1 MSGANGKANKVKKA
15 KRSDED
21 MLYLEN
27 SKLEQLSLES
37 DGGRHWYAV
46 QTYSSYENRVKADLE
61 KRIESMG
68 MSDYIFEVL
77 VPIEH
82 HVVMKEGRTR
92 QTKRKLFPSY
102 VLVDMILDEK
112 SWHAVRHT
120 PGVTGFVGAG
130 NHPVP
135 LGKAEVEQIMAEL
148 RQSEEA
154 PKRELEF
161 EVGDQVEVISGSA
174 KGQSGTVIE
183 VLPDDGIVK
192 FKAVFDGTER
202 IFEVDYTELKKI

>member
-1 MSGANGKANKVKKA
+1 MSKAKANKVKKA
-15 KRSDED
+15 KKSDED

-46 QTYSSYENRVKADLE
+46 QTYSSYENRVKIDLE

-82 HVVMKEGRTR
+82 HVMLKDGKAR

-120 PGVTGFVGAG
+120 HGVTGFVGAG

-135 LGKAEVEQIMAEL
+135 LSKAEVEQIMAEL
-148 RQSEEA
+148 KQSKES

-161 EVGDQVEVISGSA
+161 AVGDQVEIVEGEG
-174 KGQSGTVIE
+174 KGQSGVVSE
-183 VLPDDGIVK
+183 VLPDEGLVR
-192 FKAVFDGTER
+192 FKASVNGVESS
-202 IFEVDYTELKKI
+202 FEVDYTKLKKI

>member
-1 MSGANGKANKVKKA
+1 MSEAKANKVKKT
-15 KRSDED
+15 KKSDED

-46 QTYSSYENRVKADLE
+46 QTYSSYENRVKIDLE

-82 HVVMKEGRTR
+82 HVMLKDGKAR

-148 RQSEEA
+148 KQSEES

-161 EVGDQVEVISGSA
+161 AVGDQVEIVEGEG
-174 KGQSGTVIE
+174 KGQSGVVVE
-183 VLPDDGIVK
+183 VLPDEGRVK
-192 FKAVFDGTER
+192 FKTVFDEAER
-202 IFEVDYTELKKI
+202 ILDVDYTELKKI

>member
-1 MSGANGKANKVKKA
+1 MSEAKANKVKKA
-15 KRSDED
+15 KKSDED

-46 QTYSSYENRVKADLE
+46 QTYSSYENRVKIDLE

-82 HVVMKEGRTR
+82 HVMLKDGKAR

-135 LGKAEVEQIMAEL
+135 LGKDEVEQIMAEL
-148 RQSEEA
+148 KQSEES

-161 EVGDQVEVISGSA
+161 AVGDQVEIVEGEG
-174 KGQSGTVIE
+174 KGQSGVVVE
-183 VLPDDGIVK
+183 VLPDEGRVK
-192 FKAVFDGTER
+192 FKTVFDEAER
-202 IFEVDYTELKKI
+202 ILDVDYTELKKI